1 MGLLSKLFG
10 KKPNIP
16 AFVGV
21 DIDKEQE
28 GAIDANLRNVGKAGK
43 LARLAAEQ
51 DQEALLQ
58 VMRGGIS
65 GYDKFIGSQKNV
77 AEDFL
82 SGRVPGDLAAKIADK
97 AASRG
102 ISSGTSGSGA
112 IRNLEARDLGL
123 TSLDLMQRGY
133 DMAERFVNQQHR
145 TVAPKVMQVSS
156 MFQTPAQ
163 RLAHK
168 TQERDTKWTRDY
180 LAAKTA
186 AAPDPRF
193 SGLLNTGMQAAGMY
207 FGHAGTMAMANAI
220 GGRQQAAA
228 PQVAAPQAAAPQAAA
243 PAMMNDS
250 WWGTPAQSSW
260 YGPSAPVYGP
270 AAQPSIPDLSWYSQ
284 PTAQPGRSMLNMAR
298 GFAPFMPQQGTNISG
313 SATSRAFGGEMLPAG
328 AAMNQ
333 MIYGAG
339 TPPQLDIDKAM
350 PGFRIE

>member
-65 GYDKFIGSQKNV
+65 GYDKFVGSQKNV

-82 SGRVPGDLAAKIADK
+82 SGRVPGDFAAKIADK

-145 TVAPKVMQVSS
+145 TVVPKVMQVSS

-207 FGHAGTMAMANAI
+207 FGHVGTMAMANAI
-220 GGRQQAAA
+220 GGRQQAAV
-228 PQVAAPQAAAPQAAA
+228 PQVAAMPGPVAAPHGVSYPQGFGTSYSVPYSA
-243 PAMMNDS
+243 PAMMPPNHIMAPF
-250 WWGTPAQSSW
+250 GTS
-260 YGPSAPVYGP
+260 
-270 AAQPSIPDLSWYSQ
+270 YSQ
-284 PTAQPGRSMLNMAR
+284 
-298 GFAPFMPQQGTNISG
+298 GFGSSYSVPYAAPRTNISG

-328 AAMNQ
+328 ALMNQ
-333 MIYGAG
+333 MVYGAG

-350 PGFRIE
+350 PGFRIA